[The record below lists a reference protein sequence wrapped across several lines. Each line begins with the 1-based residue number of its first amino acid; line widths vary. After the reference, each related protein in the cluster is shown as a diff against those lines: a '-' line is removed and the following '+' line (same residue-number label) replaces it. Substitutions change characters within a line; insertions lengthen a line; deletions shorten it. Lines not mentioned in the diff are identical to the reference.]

1 MSPGLVKNAKKRRP
15 ACTQIFATT
24 KLFTLKSDDMC
35 NKSKYTQNTTETNNK
50 NNKTNK
56 TLNVH
61 PVSRDLLL

>member
-1 MSPGLVKNAKKRRP
+1 MSPGLVKNAKKRTP
-15 ACTQIFATT
+15 ACTKIFATA
-24 KLFTLKSDDMC
+24 KLFTVTTC
-35 NKSKYTQNTTETNNK
+35 NKSKYTQNMTETNNK